1 MKRELD
7 FETIFLS
14 DNAGYGIATANILY
28 RLPEHPG
35 LLQSFVWQFY
45 DIAPAYPRLIRF
57 LDFWVAEIDGAIH
70 SVEVAH
76 RQLVTAA
83 EIRHA
88 RFERRLQ

>member
-1 MKRELD
+1 MNRDLD
-7 FETIFLS
+7 FRTVFLS
-14 DNAGYGIATANILY
+14 GTAGYGLATANILY
-28 RLPEHPG
+28 RLPEHPD

-57 LDFWVAEIDGAIH
+57 LDFWVAQIDGAIH

-76 RQLVTAA
+76 KQLVSAA

-88 RFERRLQ
+88 RFEARLH